1 MLSLASLARSGRGVY
16 PGVRAALRGGAPASF
31 SSARSKGELLD
42 EIMAWREAFVRREGG
57 RNPTQ
62 EDIISD
68 PAGLKLLQEWQAA
81 ETQEGGD
88 GGASGGVD
96 GTGQIEAVDPAITA
110 KKEEVKAELLAWRSD
125 FEKAHGRK
133 PTRDDM
139 FGDSTA
145 AELFA
150 RYQSFTELDWPAEMR
165 LLLNAELT
173 PPSQ

>member
-1 MLSLASLARSGRGVY
+1 MRAGVT
-16 PGVRAALRGGAPASF
+16 
-31 SSARSKGELLD
+31 
-42 EIMAWREAFVRREGG
+42 RR
-57 RNPTQ
+57 RR
-62 EDIISD
+62 DIISD

-81 ETQEGGD
+81 ETQGGD

-150 RYQSFTELDWPAEMR
+150 RYKALQSWTG
-165 LLLNAELT
+165 LLRCDYY
-173 PPSQ
+173 